1 MGRKPRWPL
10 SGAAAALTIAALVGV
25 GGSAIAAVPHG
36 SSRSAA
42 NQRVFDIVYRGS
54 GEFGYDS
61 KFTDEVGCSRTVT
74 GDGEFAFDQT
84 WHVRATIKGG
94 AMTFTDVTHLS
105 GPASGVPGENH
116 VHLVGDVR
124 SADPV
129 NGVICRNAGTF
140 DCTGAN
146 LTPRAPE
153 GPDFLVGGTTAK
165 LVFLP
170 MGVDRL
176 TGQLSGKDSVPSPDN
191 TSCSYLTIDLP
202 TPFSGFTPDT
212 DAWGKI
218 PVKEATLASLRPR
231 HYFRVKISAGHYT
244 VAKPSKYDGRSGCL
258 GLQDH
263 DPHDYCTVSKDDF
276 AGAFSVR
283 RVR

>member
-1 MGRKPRWPL
+1 MGLKPRWPR
-10 SGAAAALTIAALVGV
+10 SSTTAALMIAVLVV
-25 GGSAIAAVPHG
+25 AAGSALAAVPHRSG
-36 SSRSAA
+36 RSAA

-54 GEFGYDS
+54 GEFGYDA
-61 KFTDEVGCSRTVT
+61 KFSDEVGCSRTIT
-74 GDGEFAFDQT
+74 GDGAFAFDQT

-94 AMTFTDVTHLS
+94 VMTFTDVAHLG

-124 SADPV
+124 SSDSA

-140 DCTGAN
+140 NCTGAN

-153 GPDFLVGGTTAK
+153 GPDFLVSGTRAR

-170 MGVDRL
+170 MGIDRL
-176 TGQLSGKDSVPSPDN
+176 TGQLSGPDSVPSPDRN
-191 TSCSYLTIDLP
+191 SCSYLTVDLP

-218 PVKEATLASLRPR
+218 PVKEATLATLRVR
-231 HYFRVKISAGHYT
+231 HYFRVQINAGHYT
-244 VAKPSKYDGRSGCL
+244 VGNPRKYDHGCL

-263 DPHDYCTVSKDDF
+263 NPQDYCTVNQDDF
-276 AGAFSVR
+276 SGTFSVR